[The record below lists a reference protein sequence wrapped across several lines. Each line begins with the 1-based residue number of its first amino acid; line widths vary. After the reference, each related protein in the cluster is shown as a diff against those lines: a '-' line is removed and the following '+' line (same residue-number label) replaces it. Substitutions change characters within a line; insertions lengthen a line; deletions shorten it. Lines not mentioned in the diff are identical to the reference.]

1 MFGALNVRGA
11 FGVFSSLVHRKKPLQ
26 NCGRK
31 FELLYIL
38 LSPASIIHMMFIDEL
53 VRKLPSDN
61 ARTYA
66 KQYNNCVP
74 MRWKLQMQQSEEIR
88 ASGWTKAIEQMLR
101 WLCGA
106 KFQVNFISFVVIWF
120 LIAFDSIRRWSIK
133 FTHSS
138 LKLQNNSLFL
148 CVRASSKD
156 NYYYLAFL

>member
-1 MFGALNVRGA
+1 MFGALNVSGA

-74 MRWKLQMQQSEEIR
+74 MR
-88 ASGWTKAIEQMLR
+88 
-101 WLCGA
+101 
-106 KFQVNFISFVVIWF
+106 
-120 LIAFDSIRRWSIK
+120 
-133 FTHSS
+133 
-138 LKLQNNSLFL
+138 
-148 CVRASSKD
+148 
-156 NYYYLAFL
+156 